1 MGSSSPPRG
10 GRRELGAAPERP
22 SPRVAVHPPRPDPMM
37 NPRPAPRT
45 VLCRRLTALVAVLV
59 GALGIALWS
68 AGAASAHAELLGVT
82 PADGSVVQDP
92 PATVEVRF
100 SEAISL
106 TGGSA
111 RV

>member
-10 GRRELGAAPERP
+10 GQRELGAAPERP

-37 NPRPAPRT
+37 NPRPAHT
-45 VLCRRLTALVAVLV
+45 VLCRRLAALVAVLV

-82 PADGSVVQDP
+82 PADGSVVQVT

-100 SEAISL
+100 SEAI
-106 TGGSA
+106 
-111 RV
+111 